1 MNGKRILISSLM
13 VLIGAMTIS
22 CGSKETIPPEKLSI
36 GVVSYGEG
44 AGSIEKFQRLK
55 EYLEKETNSIVEL
68 EPAYNE
74 LQAIEQIQGQRWDV
88 VFAPPGLVAIA
99 LDQARYI
106 PLFPLAAISSTGR
119 ALLVVRAES
128 PMQSL
133 TDLSNQVIALGE
145 KGSAAGYYIPLY
157 DLYGLTL
164 KEVRFASVPKQT
176 LEWLSQGAIEAGALS
191 ESDFEQYRKE
201 FRDTDF
207 RILHTSRLIPSG
219 AVLLSPNVDRNR
231 QEVIR
236 QAMSEAPS
244 DITADTGYL
253 PTSSPID
260 YKTFIELV
268 GKVRPLEERVRQK
281 PAVLIMEQPLAETA
295 PDAEALPDETPA
307 IAPAPV
313 SP

>member
-13 VLIGAMTIS
+13 VLIGAMTIR
-22 CGSKETIPPEKLSI
+22 CGSQETVPPEKLSI

-55 EYLEKETNSIVEL
+55 EYLEKETHSIVEL
-68 EPAYNE
+68 EPAHNE
-74 LQAIEQIQGQRWDV
+74 LQAIEQIQGQRWDL

-99 LDQARYI
+99 LDQDRYI
-106 PLFPLAAISSTGR
+106 PLFPLATISSTGR

-128 PMQSL
+128 PIQSL
-133 TDLSNQVIALGE
+133 GDLSNQVIALGE

-164 KEVRFASVPKQT
+164 REVRFASIPKET
-176 LEWLSQGAIEAGALS
+176 LEWLSQGKIEAGALS
-191 ESDFEQYRKE
+191 EADFEKYRKE
-201 FRDTDF
+201 FSSTNF

-219 AVLLSPNVDRNR
+219 AVLLGPNIDRNR
-231 QEVIR
+231 QELIR
-236 QAMSEAPS
+236 QAMSEAS
-244 DITADTGYL
+244 ADITADTGYL
-253 PTSSPID
+253 PTSLPID
-260 YKTFIELV
+260 YKTFVELV

-281 PAVLIMEQPLAETA
+281 PAVLTMEQPVTETA
-295 PDAEALPDETPA
+295 TDGATPVATPA
-307 IAPAPV
+307 SS